1 LLNNLHTLG
10 LLLQDKFLNNVIPAA
25 FVYCIF
31 GHKTKTV
38 AEKNIILTREVAD
51 KKMVRMALEI
61 AGQLHGETEQLIII
75 GVTGSGMVIAEKIYA
90 LLQPLLTV
98 EIDIISCTLN
108 KKQPDEIT
116 YSKSLDFNGKNILLV
131 DDVTNSGRTLLYA
144 LKPLLNTFPKRIQTL
159 SLVERMHKSFPVN
172 IDYIG
177 LSIATTLQD
186 HIQVEVENGEVTR
199 VYIA

>member
-1 LLNNLHTLG
+1 
-10 LLLQDKFLNNVIPAA
+10 
-25 FVYCIF
+25 
-31 GHKTKTV
+31 V
-38 AEKNIILTREVAD
+38 AEKNIILNKEVAQ
-51 KKMVRMALEI
+51 KKMMRMALEI

-75 GVTGSGMVIAEKIYA
+75 GIAGSGMVIAEKIHA
-90 LLQPLLTV
+90 LLQPLMSV
-98 EIDIISCTLN
+98 DIDIVACTLN

-116 YSKSLDFNGKNILLV
+116 YNKALNFNGKNILLV

-177 LSIATTLQD
+177 LSIATTLQE
-186 HIQVEVENGEVTR
+186 HIQVEVKNGEVTSA
-199 VYIA
+199 YIA